1 MKKSTIH
8 RYLLALVLVFG
19 LAFRGNAQS
28 ATTITGVQDYGGQTE
43 YAQYL
48 YIGPGA
54 VVTLSDDWII
64 SSQYIFIDPTA
75 QILGPGRMIIDNPAS
90 FGSSAESASWAGQPT
105 TIDGGNAIIMAPVLV
120 RNPSNVVLGTVPIA
134 ASGGDI
140 TTANTDHT
148 LYIGNTI
155 DFATTNG
162 DGSAIT
168 GNDVVLGNN
177 DLKIATTATITN
189 YGVNRFVVTDGTG
202 HLYKE
207 PYTGSF
213 VYPVGITDGDY
224 TPATITNVSSNGM
237 HVSVQNYTTSA
248 SNEVTGV
255 SGNGMQRTWNI
266 YADNAAGNSTI
277 ALQHN
282 SSTNQSGFLD
292 ASHFITRWGSV
303 TPNPT
308 GDNPALAG
316 TAWQSNTL
324 GAGAVGSVAGSSVR
338 SRAYTDFATSA
349 ASATAYYSKSS
360 DPHWTLPIKLT
371 TFAGKAINCTIAL
384 NWKSAEESNASFFEL
399 QRSVNGTSFTKV
411 AVIAPKG
418 SYSTYN
424 YTDAAAPGGTV
435 QYRLR
440 MVDKDGAE
448 EYSTIISLSNNCS
461 GPVVIT
467 AYPNPVK
474 DIVTVS
480 GVKKQSLV
488 KLINPLGQVLTNI
501 AVVNNTVQVNMVKFP
516 KGTYVLQIIEDNT
529 ITSNIR
535 LVKE

>member
-8 RYLLALVLVFG
+8 KCLLALVLVFG

-28 ATTITGVQDYGGQTE
+28 ATTISGVQDLEGQTE

-54 VVTLSDDWII
+54 IVTLTDDWII

-75 QILGPGRMIIDNPAS
+75 QILGPGRMIIDNPAN
-90 FGSSAESASWAGQPT
+90 FNGGESAAWAGQPT
-105 TIDGGNAIIMAPVLV
+105 TIDGGNAKIMAPVLV
-120 RNPSNVVLGTVPIA
+120 RNPNNVVLGTVPVA

-140 TTANTDHT
+140 TAANSDHT
-148 LYIGNTI
+148 LYIGNNI

-168 GNDVVLGNN
+168 SNDVVLGNN

-189 YGVNRFVVTDGTG
+189 YGASRFVVTNGTG

-213 VYPVGITDGDY
+213 EYPVGITDGDY
-224 TPATITNVSSNGM
+224 TPATIVNASSNGM
-237 HVSVQNYTTSA
+237 HVSVQNYTSSA
-248 SNEVTGV
+248 SDEIVGA

-277 ALQHN
+277 SLQHN
-282 SSTNQSGFLD
+282 SSTNQSGFAD
-292 ASHFITRWGSV
+292 GSHFVTRWGST

-308 GDNPALAG
+308 GDNPVLAG

-349 ASATAYYSKSS
+349 GSPTAYYSKSS

-371 TFAGKAINCTIAL
+371 AFAGKTINCTIAL
-384 NWKSAEESNASFFEL
+384 NWKTAEEGNAAFFEL
-399 QRSVNGTSFTKV
+399 QRSVNGTTFTKV
-411 AVIAPKG
+411 ATISPKG
-418 SYSTYN
+418 SYSIYN
-424 YTDAAAPGGTV
+424 YTDAAAPTGTI

-440 MVDKDGAE
+440 MVDKDGFE
-448 EYSTIISLSNNCS
+448 EYSTIISLNNNCS

-516 KGTYVLQIIEDNT
+516 KGTYVLQIIENNT